1 MNEKCYLMIIRI
13 DKLVTNWAPYVE
25 MGDRLCRVTGSIP
38 TKNVDY
44 NIR

>member
-1 MNEKCYLMIIRI
+1 MIIRS

-38 TKNVDY
+38 TWITISDDV
-44 NIR
+44 NIKVNI